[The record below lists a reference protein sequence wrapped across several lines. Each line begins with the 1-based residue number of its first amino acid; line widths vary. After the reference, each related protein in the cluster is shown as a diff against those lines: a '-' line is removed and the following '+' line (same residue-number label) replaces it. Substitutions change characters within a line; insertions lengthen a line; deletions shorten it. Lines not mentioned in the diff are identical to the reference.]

1 MRRNQKVFHLLIHG
15 FLKIKL
21 KYFEILSKVT
31 SLFYKA
37 TKIEYTGKP
46 LKTEKIV
53 KTDIVIMA
61 AIVIIYAIIAY
72 VNLGSLKNPQTFY
85 QPESPNETVQID
97 LGSVQSIDTVTYYL
111 GIGDVAT
118 KPGMKL
124 SYSKDGRTWQ
134 DMNVNC
140 QLNSVFKWE
149 VSKLASPV
157 EARYIKGETSA
168 IDYRMFELAFLA
180 G

>member
-1 MRRNQKVFHLLIHG
+1 MAFASVLEVVTFIITMFVIIHDYVLYPQVTCARAGDIGESKYHGFEAVKVFFTSFGKNKVNVSSRVVDSAELNVEICEEESESIPPLDTWIS
-15 FLKIKL
+15 KIKL

-72 VNLGSLKNPQTFY
+72 V
-85 QPESPNETVQID
+85 
-97 LGSVQSIDTVTYYL
+97 
-111 GIGDVAT
+111 
-118 KPGMKL
+118 L
-124 SYSKDGRTWQ
+124 S
-134 DMNVNC
+134 
-140 QLNSVFKWE
+140 
-149 VSKLASPV
+149 A
-157 EARYIKGETSA
+157 
-168 IDYRMFELAFLA
+168 
-180 G
+180 

>member
-1 MRRNQKVFHLLIHG
+1 MFSRVVDSAELNVEICEEESESIPPLDTWIS
-15 FLKIKL
+15 KIKV

-53 KTDIVIMA
+53 KTDIVIMS

-140 QLNSVFKWE
+140 QLNSVLNGKCQTCL
-149 VSKLASPV
+149 SC
-157 EARYIKGETSA
+157 
-168 IDYRMFELAFLA
+168 
-180 G
+180 